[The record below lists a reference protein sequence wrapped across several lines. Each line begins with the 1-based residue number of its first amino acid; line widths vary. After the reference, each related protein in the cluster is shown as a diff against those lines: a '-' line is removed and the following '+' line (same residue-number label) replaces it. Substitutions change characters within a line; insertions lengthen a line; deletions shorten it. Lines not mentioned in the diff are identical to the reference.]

1 PLSVDSSAPTDPSI
15 VIAGGNSWTRSAS
28 VTLSL
33 SAVDDVGVDSMCISK
48 TSTCSSWAAYTTSK
62 TYSLGSTQDTNTL
75 NVWFRDASG
84 NVSAMASDS
93 IGLDSVKPT
102 DGAATATPSSGQ
114 VELSWT
120 GFQDAGSGIVAYT
133 VVYSTTTAPS
143 SCAMGTVAYS
153 GPASSFTHTGLTD
166 GTTYRYR
173 ICTTDEAG
181 NSSSGISISAR
192 PAPEYNEP
200 TGGTVEINGG
210 ATWTKSKTVTLAIAA
225 ADDTEVSA
233 MCISNT
239 ATCNSWVAYATTK
252 SFVITGVGAR
262 TLSVWFRDVYGN
274 VTSTPATDTIIV
286 DTSKPT
292 GGAVTATGSAATMD
306 LAWSNFVDGGSGVA
320 SYLVMRA
327 VGTKAPACAT
337 TSAIYA
343 GSNLSYSDTG
353 LTDGTT
359 YAWRVCA
366 VDNAGNIS
374 TGVSTTGRPAPEYTV
389 PVGTVLID
397 GGNTYAGKTSVSL
410 SLDATDA
417 SGLSQMCISN
427 TTTCKAWITYSATKS
442 WTLNGKTGTRTV
454 YASFKDIYGNVS
466 TAVSDS
472 ILMDSTAP
480 TGGTVAG
487 TAGSGASIDL
497 AYSGFTDAESGV
509 ASYKVVYVAGT
520 TAPASCSTGTT
531 GYSGVSV
538 NPAISGLAANTT
550 YAFRVCALD
559 AVGNVGTGVTT
570 TAATAAEADPPADT
584 SLLIND
590 GDATSTLEQV
600 LLNLSASDATG
611 VALMCIS
618 DDPESCTSWESYA
631 TEGSWTFDAVEGEV
645 SLYAWFEDDLGN
657 RTTEPADAT
666 ILLDWSAP
674 ED

>member
-1 PLSVDSSAPTDPSI
+1 
-15 VIAGGNSWTRSAS
+15 
-28 VTLSL
+28 
-33 SAVDDVGVDSMCISK
+33 
-48 TSTCSSWAAYTTSK
+48 
-62 TYSLGSTQDTNTL
+62 
-75 NVWFRDASG
+75 
-84 NVSAMASDS
+84 
-93 IGLDSVKPT
+93 
-102 DGAATATPSSGQ
+102 
-114 VELSWT
+114 
-120 GFQDAGSGIVAYT
+120 
-133 VVYSTTTAPS
+133 
-143 SCAMGTVAYS
+143 
-153 GPASSFTHTGLTD
+153 
-166 GTTYRYR
+166 
-173 ICTTDEAG
+173 
-181 NSSSGISISAR
+181 
-192 PAPEYNEP
+192 
-200 TGGTVEINGG
+200 
-210 ATWTKSKTVTLAIAA
+210 
-225 ADDTEVSA
+225 
-233 MCISNT
+233 
-239 ATCNSWVAYATTK
+239 
-252 SFVITGVGAR
+252 
-262 TLSVWFRDVYGN
+262 
-274 VTSTPATDTIIV
+274 
-286 DTSKPT
+286 
-292 GGAVTATGSAATMD
+292 
-306 LAWSNFVDGGSGVA
+306 
-320 SYLVMRA
+320 
-327 VGTKAPACAT
+327 
-337 TSAIYA
+337 
-343 GSNLSYSDTG
+343 
-353 LTDGTT
+353 

-559 AVGNVGTGVTT
+559 AVGNVGTGVTA

-674 ED
+674 EDGSLFAEQTDDVSATLVWSGFSDAFSGVDSYRLVYAEGSTAPSSCESGSLAYSGVDRTVTLDGLSNLTTYSFRVCAYDVAGNSSSGVTASVYLEDTTAPIGLSMEIEGGAAATNSSSVSLSVEAT